1 MNDDRIP
8 VEVIDVATADV
19 ADQTRRLVNGA
30 FYQVLLRALQTEA
43 TRLDYHFVSGPQSPA
58 PLPDELTSALGR
70 AVVHARSQ
78 ELDPLL
84 SAERLQFHLEDA
96 ELTGYTKT
104 WAAAL
109 LKALAEQGLVLS
121 AGPNASGRVEAGKV
135 GKP

>member
-43 TRLDYHFVSGPQSPA
+43 TRLDYHFVSGLQSPA

-121 AGPNASGRVEAGKV
+121 AGPNASGRVEAGKG